1 METIAPQRDLRFLTI
16 GNLWLV
22 VAICGQKMWRKMCV
36 KATRHPESL
45 VPVHLGKAF
54 GLARPEEARVRPAVV
69 AHAHAGRDCITRNGA
84 SVAGSTLLTIRS
96 REDRGT

>member
-1 METIAPQRDLRFLTI
+1 METIALQRDLRFLTI
-16 GNLWLV
+16 GNLLLV

-36 KATRHPESL
+36 RATRHPESL

-69 AHAHAGRDCITRNGA
+69 AEDVPS
-84 SVAGSTLLTIRS
+84 SVELQ
-96 REDRGT
+96 